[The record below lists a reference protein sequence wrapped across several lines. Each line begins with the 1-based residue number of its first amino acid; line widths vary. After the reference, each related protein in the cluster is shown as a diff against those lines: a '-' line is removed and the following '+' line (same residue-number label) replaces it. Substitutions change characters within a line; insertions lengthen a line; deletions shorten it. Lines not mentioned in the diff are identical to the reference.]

1 MCEREKRKNEQEYSQ
16 TRGFR
21 NKHDSRIF
29 VEPYDFFHVF
39 SGIDFSILSIEK
51 YLKALRGEIKGTKIK
66 CPPTPLAVRTQKIET
81 LSESIYPFKKS
92 AG

>member
-51 YLKALRGEIKGTKIK
+51 YFERFEGRNQGDED
-66 CPPTPLAVRTQKIET
+66 
-81 LSESIYPFKKS
+81 
-92 AG
+92 

>member
-39 SGIDFSILSIEK
+39 SGIDFSILSILK
-51 YLKALRGEIKGTKIK
+51 YFERFERRNQGDED
-66 CPPTPLAVRTQKIET
+66 
-81 LSESIYPFKKS
+81 
-92 AG
+92 

>member
-51 YLKALRGEIKGTKIK
+51 YFERFDRRNQGDED
-66 CPPTPLAVRTQKIET
+66 
-81 LSESIYPFKKS
+81 
-92 AG
+92 

>member
-39 SGIDFSILSIEK
+39 SGIDFSILSIEQ
-51 YLKALRGEIKGTKIK
+51 YFERFERRNQGDEIKR
-66 CPPTPLAVRTQKIET
+66 PPTTLAVRTQKIET

>member
-1 MCEREKRKNEQEYSQ
+1 MCEREKQKNEQEYSQ

-51 YLKALRGEIKGTKIK
+51 YF
-66 CPPTPLAVRTQKIET
+66 
-81 LSESIYPFKKS
+81 ESFERRNQ
-92 AG
+92 GDED

>member
-29 VEPYDFFHVF
+29 VEPYDFFYVF
-39 SGIDFSILSIEK
+39 SGIDFFILSIEK
-51 YLKALRGEIKGTKIK
+51 YFERFERRNQGDED
-66 CPPTPLAVRTQKIET
+66 
-81 LSESIYPFKKS
+81 
-92 AG
+92 

>member
-39 SGIDFSILSIEK
+39 SGIDFSILS
-51 YLKALRGEIKGTKIK
+51 
-66 CPPTPLAVRTQKIET
+66 
-81 LSESIYPFKKS
+81 SEQYFERFERRNQ
-92 AG
+92 GDED

>member
-21 NKHDSRIF
+21 NKHDSIIF

-51 YLKALRGEIKGTKIK
+51 YFERFERRNQGDED
-66 CPPTPLAVRTQKIET
+66 
-81 LSESIYPFKKS
+81 
-92 AG
+92 

>member
-1 MCEREKRKNEQEYSQ
+1 MCEREKRKNEQGYCQ

-51 YLKALRGEIKGTKIK
+51 YFERFERRNQGDED
-66 CPPTPLAVRTQKIET
+66 
-81 LSESIYPFKKS
+81 
-92 AG
+92 

>member
-39 SGIDFSILSIEK
+39 SGIDFSILSIE
-51 YLKALRGEIKGTKIK
+51 
-66 CPPTPLAVRTQKIET
+66 
-81 LSESIYPFKKS
+81 
-92 AG
+92 

>member
-39 SGIDFSILSIEK
+39 SGIDFLYYQLKNILN
-51 YLKALRGEIKGTKIK
+51 ALRGEIKGT
-66 CPPTPLAVRTQKIET
+66 
-81 LSESIYPFKKS
+81 
-92 AG
+92 

>member
-51 YLKALRGEIKGTKIK
+51 YFEGFERRNQGDE
-66 CPPTPLAVRTQKIET
+66 
-81 LSESIYPFKKS
+81 Y
-92 AG
+92 

>member
-39 SGIDFSILSIEK
+39 SGIDFSILSIEQ
-51 YLKALRGEIKGTKIK
+51 YFERFE
-66 CPPTPLAVRTQKIET
+66 R
-81 LSESIYPFKKS
+81 
-92 AG
+92 